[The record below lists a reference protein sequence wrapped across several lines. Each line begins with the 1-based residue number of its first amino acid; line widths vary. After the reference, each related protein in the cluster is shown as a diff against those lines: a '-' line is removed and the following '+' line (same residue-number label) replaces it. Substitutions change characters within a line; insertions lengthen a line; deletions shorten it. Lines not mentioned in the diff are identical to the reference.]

1 MKENDLSVMLKA
13 IAMGAVLIWP
23 MAFIASRTID
33 DKSKGTAKLSRFGA
47 RRY

>member
-1 MKENDLSVMLKA
+1 MKDNDLTVMLKA

-23 MAFIASRTID
+23 MAFVVARTTE
-33 DKSKGTAKLSRFGA
+33 DKAKGTEKLSRFGS

>member
-1 MKENDLSVMLKA
+1 MKENDLTVMLKA

-23 MAFIASRTID
+23 MAFIVARTTEE
-33 DKSKGTAKLSRFGA
+33 KSKSAGKLSRFGA